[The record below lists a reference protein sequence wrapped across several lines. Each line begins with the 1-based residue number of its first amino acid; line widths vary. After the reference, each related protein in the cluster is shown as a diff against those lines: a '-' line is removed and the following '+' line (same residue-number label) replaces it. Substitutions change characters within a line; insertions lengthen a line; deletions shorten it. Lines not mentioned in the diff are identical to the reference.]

1 MDGWACT
8 NCLNMI
14 ITLQF
19 YIDLLYFRLNIH
31 IVDIKSILGCEI
43 YFAGVAWKSRNPPMS
58 TPGL

>member
-1 MDGWACT
+1 MSGWMDGWART

-31 IVDIKSILGCEI
+31 IVDIKKE
-43 YFAGVAWKSRNPPMS
+43 YFRV
-58 TPGL
+58 